1 MDTIYLITKLALL
14 SFHPDNT
21 KVTFSKNRITFREP
35 SVYQGLLRW
44 GFGESRNQIF
54 KIKDI
59 VLDSL
64 NLFQHENFTKADS
77 ILYSL
82 CKSLNKLKLCY
93 INTEE
98 IKNLLTFLET
108 KVSEFYNL
116 SGKTENNI
124 IDLEKN
130 KLILR
135 KWEYNDIIFLNYNF
149 KCIFQLDLFEKTE
162 FKEKL
167 KMSYIKSIEQ
177 YLENKLSYS

>member
-14 SFHPDNT
+14 SFYPDNT

-59 VLDSL
+59 VLDCL
-64 NLFQHENFTKADS
+64 NLFQNKNFEKGDS

-108 KVSEFYNL
+108 KVCDFYNS
-116 SGKTENNI
+116 SGKIDNNI
-124 IDLEKN
+124 VNLEKN
-130 KLILR
+130 RLILR
-135 KWEYNDIIFLNYNF
+135 EWEYNDINFLNYNF

-167 KMSYIKSIEQ
+167 KMTYIKSIEQ